1 VFWYRGNFEPK
12 MEISESFI
20 EHAFIYLN
28 LVRKCKMVL
37 TVAIML
43 EGVCSGSRVVLQT
56 ARLGAD
62 EPVSRAIILA
72 SQADKSATSSE
83 PLEPCLKWPKTQSW

>member
-1 VFWYRGNFEPK
+1 MTE
-12 MEISESFI
+12 
-20 EHAFIYLN
+20 
-28 LVRKCKMVL
+28 L
-37 TVAIML
+37 TPAPNPFPFPLGICL
-43 EGVCSGSRVVLQT
+43 VLQM
-56 ARLGAD
+56 AQLGAD

>member
-1 VFWYRGNFEPK
+1 

-28 LVRKCKMVL
+28 LVTKCKMVL

-43 EGVCSGSRVVLQT
+43 EGVCSGSRVSFQIWES
-56 ARLGAD
+56 AQIYPENHKKYRRKKRNGAH
-62 EPVSRAIILA
+62 
-72 SQADKSATSSE
+72 
-83 PLEPCLKWPKTQSW
+83 CC

>member
-43 EGVCSGSRVVLQT
+43 EGVCSGSRVSFQIWES
-56 ARLGAD
+56 AQIYPEIHKKCRKKKRNGAH
-62 EPVSRAIILA
+62 
-72 SQADKSATSSE
+72 
-83 PLEPCLKWPKTQSW
+83 CC